1 MYVFKCKR
9 KIVFSIGTVLCI
21 MVYSTLY
28 ISDTLTSSFLFPQK
42 YYREGF
48 MDTINKG
55 YYLPKDAI
63 SVLSARASR
72 DIVSDVS
79 L

>member
-1 MYVFKCKR
+1 M
-9 KIVFSIGTVLCI
+9 
-21 MVYSTLY
+21 
-28 ISDTLTSSFLFPQK
+28 SDTLTASLLFPQK

-55 YYLPKDAI
+55 YILPKDAI

-72 DIVSDVS
+72 DIISDVS
-79 L
+79 LHLSFRHF